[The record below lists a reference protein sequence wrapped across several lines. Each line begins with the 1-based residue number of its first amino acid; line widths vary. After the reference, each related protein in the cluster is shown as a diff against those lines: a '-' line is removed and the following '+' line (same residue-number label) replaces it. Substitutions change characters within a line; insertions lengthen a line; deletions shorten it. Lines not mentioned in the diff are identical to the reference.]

1 MHDIVT
7 QRLNQFLVEKN
18 ITYKELSGMI
28 LMSETS
34 LCRKLT
40 GSRSLDLHTLIS
52 IVACL
57 PDVSSEWLLR
67 GKGRVCNSS
76 SSISSDVLVEELKME
91 NNLLKRKIQVLQ
103 ELLLRCLLIV
113 LMHPKNL
120 QVFQNV
126 PTQLY
131 RIGVNGLNHVYHV
144 RQNPLHF

>member
-7 QRLNQFLVEKN
+7 QRNNQFLVEKN
-18 ITYKELSGMI
+18 ITYKELYGMI

-103 ELLLRCLLIV
+103 ELLEFKMEKIRAENGNIKNDLKNVLNCLVV
-113 LMHPKNL
+113 LQSN
-120 QVFQNV
+120 
-126 PTQLY
+126 
-131 RIGVNGLNHVYHV
+131 
-144 RQNPLHF
+144 

>member
-57 PDVSSEWLLR
+57 PDVSPEWLLR

-103 ELLLRCLLIV
+103 ELLEFKMEKIRAE
-113 LMHPKNL
+113 
-120 QVFQNV
+120 
-126 PTQLY
+126 
-131 RIGVNGLNHVYHV
+131 NGNIKK
-144 RQNPLHF
+144 

>member
-1 MHDIVT
+1 
-7 QRLNQFLVEKN
+7 
-18 ITYKELSGMI
+18 MI

-67 GKGRVCNSS
+67 GKGRSS

-103 ELLLRCLLIV
+103 ELLEFKMEKIR
-113 LMHPKNL
+113 
-120 QVFQNV
+120 
-126 PTQLY
+126 TE
-131 RIGVNGLNHVYHV
+131 NGNIKK
-144 RQNPLHF
+144 

>member
-91 NNLLKRKIQVLQ
+91 NNLLNEKFKFFKNCWS
-103 ELLLRCLLIV
+103 LRW
-113 LMHPKNL
+113 KKS
-120 QVFQNV
+120 
-126 PTQLY
+126 
-131 RIGVNGLNHVYHV
+131 GLRMVT
-144 RQNPLHF
+144 

>member
-57 PDVSSEWLLR
+57 PDVPSEWLLR

-103 ELLLRCLLIV
+103 ELLEFKMEKIR
-113 LMHPKNL
+113 
-120 QVFQNV
+120 
-126 PTQLY
+126 TE
-131 RIGVNGLNHVYHV
+131 NGNIKK
-144 RQNPLHF
+144 

>member
-103 ELLLRCLLIV
+103 ELLEFKMEKIRTENGNINLVNKLSFNPFATTRERSFKLIIV
-113 LMHPKNL
+113 
-120 QVFQNV
+120 
-126 PTQLY
+126 
-131 RIGVNGLNHVYHV
+131 
-144 RQNPLHF
+144 

>member
-52 IVACL
+52 IVACW

-67 GKGRVCNSS
+67 GKGRGCNSS

-103 ELLLRCLLIV
+103 ELLEFKMEKIRAE
-113 LMHPKNL
+113 
-120 QVFQNV
+120 
-126 PTQLY
+126 
-131 RIGVNGLNHVYHV
+131 NGNIKK
-144 RQNPLHF
+144 

>member
-18 ITYKELSGMI
+18 ITYKELSDMI

-103 ELLLRCLLIV
+103 ELLEFKIEKIR
-113 LMHPKNL
+113 
-120 QVFQNV
+120 
-126 PTQLY
+126 TE
-131 RIGVNGLNHVYHV
+131 NGNIKK
-144 RQNPLHF
+144 

>member
-67 GKGRVCNSS
+67 GKGNSS
-76 SSISSDVLVEELKME
+76 SSISFDVLVEELKME

-103 ELLLRCLLIV
+103 ELLEFKMEKIRAE
-113 LMHPKNL
+113 
-120 QVFQNV
+120 
-126 PTQLY
+126 
-131 RIGVNGLNHVYHV
+131 NGNIKK
-144 RQNPLHF
+144 